1 MKKILLFII
10 SVSLLLSGCSS
21 LPEASDKLTIVTTMF
36 PAYDF
41 ARQIAGDKA
50 EVVLLVPAGGES
62 HSYEPTPK
70 DMIAIQKSDI
80 FICNGGESEHWVE
93 ELTKEITLN
102 SVIEMTAFVKTL
114 PSEEGYDEHVWCSPL
129 NAISISQAIYEELC
143 HIDSEHIDY
152 YTNNKEIFKE
162 QLTTLH
168 NTFKEIVNA
177 AENKTV
183 VFADRFPVR
192 YFTEEYGLSHFSA
205 YPGCSAEAE
214 PSASVVAQLANKV
227 KTENIKGVFYI
238 EFSNK
243 KIADIICEETGC
255 EKYLFHS
262 CHTVSKNDM
271 ENGETY
277 ISIMTKNAENLR
289 KVLN

>member
-1 MKKILLFII
+1 MKKLILLTLTITII
-10 SVSLLLSGCSS
+10 LSGCGQVT
-21 LPEASDKLTIVTTMF
+21 ETTDKLTIVTTMF

-50 EVVLLVPAGGES
+50 EIILLVPAGTES
-62 HSYEPTPK
+62 HSYEPTPR
-70 DMIAIQKSDI
+70 DMIKIQASDL

-93 ELTKEITLN
+93 ELTDSTSLK
-102 SVIEMTAFVKTL
+102 SVLKMTSYVKSL
-114 PSEEGYDEHVWCSPL
+114 PDEEGHDEHVWCSPL
-129 NAISISQAIYEELC
+129 NAVSISQAIYEELC
-143 HIDSEHIDY
+143 NIDAKNIDC
-152 YTNNKEIFKE
+152 YTDNYNLFKE
-162 QLTTLH
+162 QLLKLH
-168 NTFKEIVNA
+168 NTFNEIVQD

-183 VFADRFPVR
+183 VFADRFPVK
-192 YFTEEYGLSHFSA
+192 YFTEEYGLTHFSA
-205 YPGCSAEAE
+205 YSGCSTEAE
-214 PSASVVAQLANKV
+214 PSASLIAELANKV

-238 EFSNK
+238 EFSNE

-262 CHTVSKNDM
+262 CHTVSKNDI

-277 ISIMTKNAENLR
+277 VSIMTKNAENLR

>member
-1 MKKILLFII
+1 MRKIILL
-10 SVSLLLSGCSS
+10 LLVMTLIFTGCT
-21 LPEASDKLTIVTTMF
+21 PKAETSDKLTIVTTMF

-50 EVVLLVPAGGES
+50 EIILLVPAGTES

-70 DMIAIQKSDI
+70 DMIKIQNSDL

-93 ELTKEITLN
+93 ELTNETTLN
-102 SVIEMTAFVKTL
+102 SMLKMTSFVKAL
-114 PSEEGYDEHVWCSPL
+114 PEEEGHDEHVWCSPL
-129 NAISISQAIYEELC
+129 NAVSISQAIYEELC
-143 HIDSEHIDY
+143 NLDTENTEF
-152 YTNNKEIFKE
+152 YTENYKLFKE
-162 QLTTLH
+162 QLLNLH
-168 NTFKEIVNA
+168 DTFKEIVEN

-205 YPGCSAEAE
+205 YSGCSTEAE
-214 PSASVVAQLANKV
+214 PSASLIAQLANKV

-238 EFSNK
+238 EFSNE

-262 CHTVSKNDM
+262 CHTVSKNDI
-271 ENGETY
+271 EHGETY